1 MSDSVALNVKLQHE
15 VSAIP
20 SLKERL
26 EAYRAAKCEAVRVQ
40 VHSHIDFSL
49 DLLANVMNC
58 TGSQLQ

>member
-26 EAYRAAKCEAVRVQ
+26 EAYRAAKCEAVRV
-40 VHSHIDFSL
+40 HSHIDFSL
-49 DLLANVMNC
+49 DLRANVMNC